1 MKRCLCALLTLFL
14 TLSAFTGCSSKEA
27 YKKDDSLQ
35 IVATIFPA
43 YDWAKN
49 VLGDN
54 PANAE
59 LTMLINNGVDL
70 HSYSPSVDDILT
82 ISNCDIFIYVGGE
95 SDTWVEDALKE
106 AVNKDMKV
114 INLLKVLGDG
124 AREEELAEGMEGE
137 EEEEDEDGGE
147 EDAEYDEHVW
157 LSLKNAKLFTESIC
171 DALVSTDSANAD
183 VYKKN
188 AADYEKKLDDLD
200 NEYAAAVSAADKD
213 TLLFADRFPFRYMT
227 EDYGLKYYAAF
238 LGCSA
243 ETEASFE
250 TITFLAQKT
259 DELSLK
265 NILIIDGSDG
275 NIAESVIAATS
286 SHDQGMLTLDSMQ
299 SVTSKNVENGA
310 TFLSIMSSNLDVL
323 KDALK

>member
-1 MKRCLCALLTLFL
+1 MKRCLSALLALFL
-14 TLSAFTGCSSKEA
+14 TLSAFTGCGSKEA
-27 YKKDDSLQ
+27 YQKDDSLQ
-35 IVATIFPA
+35 IVSTIFPA

-114 INLLKVLGDG
+114 INLLEVLGDG

-137 EEEEDEDGGE
+137 EEEEGGE
-147 EDAEYDEHVW
+147 EEAEYDEHVW
-157 LSLKNAKLFTESIC
+157 LSLKNAKIFTESIC
-171 DALVSTDSANAD
+171 DALVSSDAANAD
-183 VYKKN
+183 IYKKN
-188 AADYEKKLDDLD
+188 AADYEKKLDELD
-200 NEYAAAVSAADKD
+200 NEYAAAVSSGDKD

-250 TITFLAQKT
+250 TITFLAQKA
-259 DELSLK
+259 DALSLK
-265 NILIIDGSDG
+265 NILIIDGSDE
-275 NIAESVIAATS
+275 NIAKSVIAATS
-286 SHDQGMLTLDSMQ
+286 SHDQRLLTLDSMQ
-299 SVTSKNVENGA
+299 SVTSEDVENGA
-310 TFLSIMSSNLDVL
+310 TFLSIMASNLDVL